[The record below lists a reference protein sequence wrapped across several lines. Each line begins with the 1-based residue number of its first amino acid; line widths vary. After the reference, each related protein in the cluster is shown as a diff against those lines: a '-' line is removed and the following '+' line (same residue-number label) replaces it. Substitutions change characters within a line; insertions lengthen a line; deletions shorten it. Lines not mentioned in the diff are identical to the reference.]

1 MNATEILKQLSD
13 ALAARTAAASAMIG
27 AVRVSEDKYLSAT
40 LWQPELAVASE
51 QSLPKRDAFELVLP
65 GGSTVSAKLAGRDPG
80 TNIALLRLAQPI
92 SLSPIASAVA
102 QSGALALAFGAD
114 GVGGAT
120 MRLGVVSVAAAQ
132 WWSSAGGRIDQR
144 IVLDIRLARA
154 EEGGPVLDAAGAR
167 LGIPTFGARGE
178 ILVIP
183 AATIDRVVPAL
194 LADGQIA
201 RGWLGLML
209 QPVAVPDAL
218 QPEAGQP
225 SGLMV
230 MSIIDGGPAAKA
242 GLVAGDIVLTL
253 NGAPA
258 RRVRSLAKQL
268 ASESI
273 GRTADLRVIRGGKV
287 VSLQAVIEARR
298 AA

>member
-167 LGIPTFGARGE
+167 LGITTFGARGE